1 MQFRAIEQRPS
12 GDISSISQ
20 TNDQRLFMTNKQP
33 LNFTDHQRK

>member
-20 TNDQRLFMTNKQP
+20 TNDQRLFMTNKHN
-33 LNFTDHQRK
+33 L